1 MCGLWFLWVYSYTP
15 QTLQPAAQQMEIENM
30 DKVINIRPAKLL
42 LSWQYDPRKAYD
54 QLYNFDDQDDKE
66 RWLEEACGII
76 PDFFERALSV
86 DPFVDID
93 SIAETMDKLY
103 GFGGFQQYPLDG
115 EVNAQGTYVSEY
127 NDDPHLEPYIAFTSL
142 DPSRTNVEMFVYPYG
157 FVGLRDSHGATKIA
171 RFD

>member
-1 MCGLWFLWVYSYTP
+1 
-15 QTLQPAAQQMEIENM
+15 M
-30 DKVINIRPAKLL
+30 DKVIKIRPAKLL

-54 QLYNFDDQDDKE
+54 HFVDIEWDSYDDKE

-86 DPFVDID
+86 DEFVDIE
-93 SIAETMDKLY
+93 SIAETMDQLY
-103 GFGGFQQYPLDG
+103 GFGGFQAYPIDG

-127 NDDPHLEPYIAFTSL
+127 DDDPHLEPYIAFTSL

-157 FVGLRDSHGATKIA
+157 FVGLRDSNGATKIA

>member
-1 MCGLWFLWVYSYTP
+1 
-15 QTLQPAAQQMEIENM
+15 M

-54 QLYNFDDQDDKE
+54 HFVDIEWDSYDDKE

-76 PDFFERALSV
+76 PDYFERALSV
-86 DPFVDID
+86 DPFVDIE

-127 NDDPHLEPYIAFTSL
+127 DDDPHLEPYIAFTSL

-157 FVGLRDSHGATKIA
+157 FVGLRDSNGASKIA

>member
-1 MCGLWFLWVYSYTP
+1 
-15 QTLQPAAQQMEIENM
+15 M
-30 DKVINIRPAKLL
+30 DKVIKIRPAKLL

-76 PDFFERALSV
+76 PDYFERALSV
-86 DPFVDID
+86 DPFVDIE

-127 NDDPHLEPYIAFTSL
+127 DDDPHLEPYIAFTRL